1 LPSQRRADRDEV
13 RSILAT
19 GFNRQ
24 MIVLS
29 VFGAAQIPVAVLLW
43 RKKQIV
49 V

>member
-19 GFNRQ
+19 GFTHQ